1 MTLRTTANAA
11 TPRQLFFTT
20 HEQRVALARE
30 MFFEEGARPSGLVTE
45 AVIQSWVRCVAA
57 RNTPTDAIAFN
68 PVSTSRLHATLGRNA
83 QLLQVAGVELAS
95 MEAALSGTACR
106 VLLTDADGVIVHATQ
121 NPLASNEPVLQLASR
136 VGVNVSEAAVGTTA
150 PGIVVRTGQACGV
163 TGAEH
168 FYQCNQ
174 ALHCAAAP
182 IRDVHGRLA
191 AVLDLSVE
199 ARRFGFDAASVVG
212 LYATSIEN
220 RLMQSQA
227 SEQLVVQFQASA
239 SLLGTPLEALAGVD
253 GHGRVMWLNGAGT
266 RLAGLPQ
273 DAPGFSVEDVLG
285 VSLNELLRVSG
296 SGRAEAMQLP
306 SGLRVWVRV
315 TLRARDGLFFR
326 HAVAVSAHPTV
337 LGRSAPVT
345 EPTALPAAVVMQ
357 PVEPAEPVP
366 PMPDVTLGG
375 HSRRLI
381 EHTLAEHSGNITQA
395 ARTLGVSR
403 GTLYRRLAR
412 WKSDAGD

>member
-1 MTLRTTANAA
+1 MLRTTADAGS
-11 TPRQLFFTT
+11 PRQLFFTT

-30 MFFEEGARPSGLVTE
+30 MFFEDGARPSGLVTE

-57 RNTPTDAIAFN
+57 RNTPTDSIAFN
-68 PVSTSRLHATLGRNA
+68 PVTSSRLHTTLGRNA

-121 NPLASNEPVLQLASR
+121 NPMASNEPVLKLASR

-150 PGIVVRTGQACGV
+150 PGIVVRTGQACSV

-174 ALHCAAAP
+174 SLYCAAAP
-182 IRDVHGRLA
+182 IHDVHGRLA
-191 AVLDLSVE
+191 GVLDLSVE

-220 RLMQSQA
+220 RLLQTQA
-227 SEQLVVQFQASA
+227 FEQLVVQFQASA

-253 GHGRVMWLNGAGT
+253 GHGRVVWLNGVGA
-266 RLAGLPQ
+266 RLAGLPH
-273 DAPGFSVEDVLG
+273 DAPCFEVQDVLG
-285 VSLNELLRVSG
+285 VTLTELLNAAG
-296 SGRAEAMQLP
+296 TARAEPVHLP
-306 SGLRVWVRV
+306 SGLRVWMRV
-315 TLRARDGLFFR
+315 TQRANDGVDFR
-326 HAVAVSAHPTV
+326 HAVALSSRNPALDRAVSSEVPDATTDH
-337 LGRSAPVT
+337 
-345 EPTALPAAVVMQ
+345 
-357 PVEPAEPVP
+357 PVESPEPASAAT
-366 PMPDVTLGG
+366 DATLGG

-381 EHTLAEHSGNITQA
+381 ESTLAEHGGNIAGA

-412 WKSDAGD
+412 WKTATDA

>member
-1 MTLRTTANAA
+1 MTLRTTADAG

-30 MFFEEGARPSGLVTE
+30 MFFEDGARPSGLVTE

-68 PVSTSRLHATLGRNA
+68 PVTSSRLHTTLGRNA

-121 NPLASNEPVLQLASR
+121 NPLASQEPVLRLAAR

-150 PGIVVRTGQACGV
+150 PGIVVRTGQACSV

-191 AVLDLSVE
+191 GVLDLSVE

-220 RLMQSQA
+220 RLLQTQA
-227 SEQLVVQFQASA
+227 LEQLVVQFQASA

-253 GHGRVMWLNGAGT
+253 GHGRVVWLNGVGT
-266 RLAGLPQ
+266 RLVGLPH
-273 DAPGFSVEDVLG
+273 DASCFEVQDVLG
-285 VSLNELLRVSG
+285 VTLTELLHASG
-296 SGRAEAMQLP
+296 TARAEPLHLP
-306 SGLRVWVRV
+306 SGLRVWMRV
-315 TLRARDGLFFR
+315 TRRAHDGVDFR
-326 HAVAVSAHPTV
+326 HAVALSPRTPALNHAVPGEVSA
-337 LGRSAPVT
+337 A
-345 EPTALPAAVVMQ
+345 TADH
-357 PVEPAEPVP
+357 PAESPEPVSAAT
-366 PMPDVTLGG
+366 DATLGG

-381 EHTLAEHSGNITQA
+381 ESTLAEHGGNIAGA

-412 WKSDAGD
+412 WKAAADA